1 MPLPSAYAAALLTV
15 LNAKRY
21 SDEKEKKVSRFRVS
35 RQTLGKL
42 AKRQLLRSAF
52 LDEYEEHLR
61 SLGWMMIELPDASYA
76 FLETASVEGWTKIS
90 PTRVSKEITK
100 ISKGTMLEEEL
111 ENEVGA
117 HDDSDDELED

>member
-1 MPLPSAYAAALLTV
+1 MSLPSAYAAALLTV

-21 SDEKEKKVSRFRVS
+21 SEEKVKKVTRFRVS

-42 AKRQLLRSAF
+42 AKRQLLRSSF

-61 SLGWMMIELPDASYA
+61 SLGWTMIELPDASYA

-90 PTRVSKEITK
+90 STRVSKEITK
-100 ISKGTMLEEEL
+100 IAIGTMGDLDEEIE
-111 ENEVGA
+111 E
-117 HDDSDDELED
+117 

>member
-1 MPLPSAYAAALLTV
+1 
-15 LNAKRY
+15 
-21 SDEKEKKVSRFRVS
+21 
-35 RQTLGKL
+35 
-42 AKRQLLRSAF
+42 
-52 LDEYEEHLR
+52 
-61 SLGWMMIELPDASYA
+61 MMIELPDASYA